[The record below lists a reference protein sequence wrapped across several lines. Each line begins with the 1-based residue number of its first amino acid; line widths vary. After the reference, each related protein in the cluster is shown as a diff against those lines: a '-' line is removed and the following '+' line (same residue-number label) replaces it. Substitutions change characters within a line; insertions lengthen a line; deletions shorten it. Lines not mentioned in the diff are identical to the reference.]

1 MFGGSFDPPHLG
13 HLGIV
18 DDACER
24 FQLDQLYYVPTAQ
37 SLLKT
42 SSPIASS
49 EHRLT
54 MLRMLVAH
62 NPMLA
67 LSSWEIDQKP
77 PVSTIETLRH
87 FKSQIPGQYYIL
99 IGGDQASQFHK
110 WQKWD
115 EILEEA
121 QVVCY
126 TRAKSAF
133 ASQIDRR
140 IIQVDYDDPLSS
152 SLVRD
157 KLRGGESVV
166 GYVSPAIEKYIAE
179 QQLYI

>member
-1 MFGGSFDPPHLG
+1 
-13 HLGIV
+13 
-18 DDACER
+18 
-24 FQLDQLYYVPTAQ
+24 
-37 SLLKT
+37 
-42 SSPIASS
+42 
-49 EHRLT
+49 
-54 MLRMLVAH
+54 MLRILVADH
-62 NPMLA
+62 RTLA
-67 LSSWEIDQKP
+67 LSRWELDQRP
-77 PVSTIETLRH
+77 PVTTIETLRY
-87 FKSQIPGQYYIL
+87 FKSKIPGQYYII

-126 TRAKSAF
+126 SRPKSALV
-133 ASQIDRR
+133 SPIDRR
-140 IIQVDYDDPLSS
+140 IIQVEYDDPLSS

-157 KLRGGESVV
+157 KLRSGASVV